1 MRATLPSRFALALDG
16 GVAHAVPGGRP
27 LRRSLHTA
35 PAPAGPAASA
45 TLGGV
50 AVTSSGPIGQALLE
64 KARRLETGRFC
75 TGVLRVRM
83 FEAAL
88 RMCVCVCVIFFC
100 LCVCVST
107 PVPKGFQACLNSNM
121 QGTRQDTSSV
131 NEAGNVSEDMEMG
144 RHIHVP
150 AEF

>member
-88 RMCVCVCVIFFC
+88 RMCVCVIFFC
-100 LCVCVST
+100 LCVCVCVNPCPQGFSGMSEFKHAGDQAGYIVGQRSWQCIRGYGNGT
-107 PVPKGFQACLNSNM
+107 PYPRTC
-121 QGTRQDTSSV
+121 
-131 NEAGNVSEDMEMG
+131 
-144 RHIHVP
+144 
-150 AEF
+150 